1 MVKKP
6 IAVSS
11 CTLLWVDNKQSV
23 STCWVDS
30 SKSWKMRTGY
40 VSLVTGFE
48 GVYSYRWSILFQVA
62 KLPTHSSSHVAFS
75 RLLRAGCL
83 ELNDTRTQRGEFFI
97 LCPSILVFFSPFC
110 LPDTHGRCHQAHNC
124 FGVDNI
130 LCTVSI
136 YERTPLVTDHHVL
149 ILCCSHV
156 VVG

>member
-11 CTLLWVDNKQSV
+11 CTLLWVDKKQSV

-62 KLPTHSSSHVAFS
+62 KLSTHSSSHVTFS

-83 ELNDTRTQRGEFFI
+83 ELNDTRTQRGEFFYT
-97 LCPSILVFFSPFC
+97 LSIHIGFLLPF
-110 LPDTHGRCHQAHNC
+110 LLAGHTWAMSSSSQLLWGGQYIMYSVHLRENAAGHWPPRAH
-124 FGVDNI
+124 
-130 LCTVSI
+130 
-136 YERTPLVTDHHVL
+136 PLL
-149 ILCCSHV
+149 
-156 VVG
+156 